1 MLIKNL
7 DNPSFSLD
15 NFEGPLDF
23 LLYLIQ
29 KNEIDIY
36 NISLQKITEQYKEY
50 ISKQPGLSVDS
61 GAEFVGLTA
70 SLLWI
75 KSKMLLPKHDQ
86 EDGLGEDGFDPEF
99 AIIHHLLDYC
109 RFKEVAK
116 QLADREQKQ
125 IGFYSRGVDNPVDNL
140 KKPLGIEHLSV
151 EDLAVVFR
159 DIIQK
164 AAASKGIIEGDI
176 WQVSDKI
183 HLIREILTKI
193 DHVSLG
199 ELFLSGQCRDE
210 IIVTFLAILELMK
223 LGEIKVVKDLQTQQI
238 LILGTQA

>member
-7 DNPSFSLD
+7 EQPSFSLD

-36 NISLQKITEQYKEY
+36 NISLQKITEQFKEY
-50 ISKQPGLSVDS
+50 LNMQQELSVDS

-70 SLLWI
+70 SLMWI

-86 EDGLGEDGFDPEF
+86 EEGLEEEGFDPEF

-116 QLADREQKQ
+116 QLSDREQKQ
-125 IGFYSRGVDNPVDNL
+125 IGFYSRGQDVPVDPA
-140 KKPLGIEHLSV
+140 KRLGVEHLSIQ
-151 EDLAVVFR
+151 DLAGVFQE
-159 DIIQK
+159 IMQK
-164 AAASKGIIEGDI
+164 AAASKGEIHGDT

-183 HLIREILTKI
+183 ALIRQLLVIAEN
-193 DHVSLG
+193 VPLG
-199 ELFLSGQCRDE
+199 ELFKAGQCRDE

-223 LGEIKVVKDLQTQQI
+223 LGEIKVVKEIETNNI
-238 LILGTQA
+238 LILRATG